1 MLDVRDKETYTGISP
16 LLLSFAMNSGAVPVI
31 SLVTPLWNEE
41 ANIEALRTRV
51 RAVFDQLG
59 MDWEWVAVDD
69 GSKDAT
75 HATVH
80 AAVQCAPRWQVIR
93 FSRNFGQQAAYRAG
107 LDAARGRAVIF
118 LDADMQDPPECI
130 PDLVEQWKQ
139 GARLVVGCR
148 RSRPERGLRGLLL
161 RRFHDVFHAM
171 TGGIMP
177 RDSGTFG
184 LMDRVIVDQLKA
196 MPEASMFLPA
206 MRSWV
211 GFRQEVI
218 WYDRQQ
224 RVDQPKQ
231 TYAKLFNYAW
241 DGITSFSSVPLRLIS
256 WVGLVVFF
264 LSLGYAALLLAI
276 RISQVFGFMTGLTV
290 PGFTTLA
297 VVLLGLGGVQ
307 LLSVG
312 ILGEYLSR
320 IYTEVKGRPRYVIEK
335 ADRSD

>member
-1 MLDVRDKETYTGISP
+1 
-16 LLLSFAMNSGAVPVI
+16 MNSGAVPDI
-31 SLVTPLWNEE
+31 TLVTPLWNEE

-51 RAVFDQLG
+51 TAVFRGLG
-59 MDWEWVAVDD
+59 LDWEWVAVDD
-69 GSKDAT
+69 GSRDAT
-75 HATVH
+75 A
-80 AAVQCAPRWQVIR
+80 ARIGSAVQEAPYWQVIR

-107 LDAARGRAVIF
+107 LDVARGKAVVF

-130 PDLVEQWKQ
+130 TDLVAKWKE

-148 RSRPERGLRGLLL
+148 RSRPETGLRGLLL
-161 RRFHDVFHAM
+161 RRFHDVFHGM
-171 TGGIMP
+171 TGGVMP

-184 LMDRVIVDQLKA
+184 LMDRVVVDQLKA

-206 MRSWV
+206 MRSWI
-211 GFRQEVI
+211 GFRQEII

-224 RVDQPKQ
+224 RVDEPKQ
-231 TYAKLFNYAW
+231 TYRKLFNYAW

-256 WVGLVVFF
+256 WVGLVVFL
-264 LSLGYAALLLAI
+264 LSLGYAAILLAI
-276 RISQVFGFMTGLTV
+276 RIAQLFDFMVGLTV

-307 LLSVG
+307 LLSLG

-320 IYTEVKGRPRYVIEK
+320 IYTEVKGRPRYIVESM
-335 ADRSD
+335 DRNA